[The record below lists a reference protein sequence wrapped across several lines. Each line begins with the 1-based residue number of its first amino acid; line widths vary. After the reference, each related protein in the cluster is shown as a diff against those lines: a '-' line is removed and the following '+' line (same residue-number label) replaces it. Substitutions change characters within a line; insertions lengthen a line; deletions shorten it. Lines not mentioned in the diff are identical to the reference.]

1 MGCSV
6 LQLEKIQEKIRR
18 KLGLVDD
25 LWARKGLEG
34 YEHLRDFKQEEVC
47 LYWMMCGSELI
58 LTQMGVPV
66 PNPKRMSKVLFTT
79 RFVEVCGHKE
89 AHEMFRMECL
99 RHEEAWK
106 LFQMKVGKEK
116 IDDHSDIPKLV
127 EIVTKECGGLPLALF
142 TTARAMAY
150 KKTVEPCNSSLAE
163 IDL

>member
-1 MGCSV
+1 
-6 LQLEKIQEKIRR
+6 
-18 KLGLVDD
+18 
-25 LWARKGLEG
+25 
-34 YEHLRDFKQEEVC
+34 
-47 LYWMMCGSELI
+47 MMCGSELI

-106 LFQMKVGKEK
+106 LFQMKVGKET

-127 EIVTKECGGLPLALF
+127 EIVTNECGGLPLALV

-150 KKTVEPCNSSLAE
+150 KKTVEPCNSILAE